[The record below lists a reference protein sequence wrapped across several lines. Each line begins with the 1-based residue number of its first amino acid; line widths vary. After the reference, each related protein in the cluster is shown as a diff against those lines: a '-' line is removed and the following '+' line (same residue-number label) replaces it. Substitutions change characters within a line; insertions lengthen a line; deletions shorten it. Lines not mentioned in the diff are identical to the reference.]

1 MANPL
6 FNLLNPNN
14 GQQGNDMQSQFDNF
28 KRTVQGDPKAMVDQ
42 LRASGQMSEQQFN
55 QLSMMANLLR
65 GQLK

>member
-6 FNLLNPNN
+6 YNLLNPNN
-14 GQQGNDMQSQFDNF
+14 GQQGNDMQAQFDSF

-42 LRASGQMSEQQFN
+42 LRTSGQMSEQQFN
-55 QLSMMANLLR
+55 YLSMMANVLR